1 MKKQTFLKGSLLLT
15 VSALLAKIL
24 GAFFKL
30 PLTAVLGGTGMG
42 YFSCAYGLFLPLY
55 AVFVTGLSTAVAK
68 MVASYAGMNNMN
80 SARYVRSIARKLFF
94 SVGIIVTI
102 FACIGAKVFTIHT
115 TGNMEAYPAVLV
127 MTPAILFCCLTAV
140 ERGYY
145 EGLCCMTPT
154 AVSQAVEALTKLIF
168 GLLGCY
174 WFQQI
179 QFMGMNP
186 ESAGAC
192 GAVAGVTL
200 STLAGYLC
208 MFAFHEKQQTI
219 SGTLPTFGEVVR
231 ELLKIMI
238 PVSLGALVT
247 NLTSLIDLFTVM
259 RQFTRQLEEN
269 PIAFYQG
276 ANLSR
281 EIPLENASAFVYGSF
296 MGLSVTVFNLVPS
309 LTNMLAKGVLPCTA
323 QAWASGDKRQATDY
337 ARQVLLLTGLVAIPS
352 GCGIFALS
360 KGTLEFLFAGQI
372 AEIETS
378 WKSLQYLAI
387 GIIFLCMTFP
397 VFSLLQA
404 VGKADIP
411 VKVML
416 FGVAVKFVGNL
427 VLIPHFYTAGAG
439 MSTSICYLVILI
451 LAVYHLRKTLG
462 EPLHLIGAMTAQC
475 YGGIMCGVSAWLC
488 YGKIVMMLP
497 QRIAF
502 IGAVFVGAIVYV
514 VCLFLTQGKQV
525 IQFLSRSI

>member
-68 MVASYAGMNNMN
+68 MVASYAGMHNMN
-80 SARYVRSIARKLFF
+80 SARYVRSIARKIFF
-94 SVGIIVTI
+94 SIGLMVSI
-102 FACIGAKVFTIHT
+102 FACIGAKMFTIHT
-115 TGNMEAYPAVLV
+115 TGNMEAYLAVLV

-154 AVSQAVEALTKLIF
+154 AVSQAVEALTKLVF

-174 WFQQI
+174 WFQKI
-179 QFMGMNP
+179 QLMGMNP

-259 RQFTRQLEEN
+259 RQFTRQLAEN

-276 ANLSR
+276 AN
-281 EIPLENASAFVYGSF
+281 
-296 MGLSVTVFNLVPS
+296 
-309 LTNMLAKGVLPCTA
+309 
-323 QAWASGDKRQATDY
+323 
-337 ARQVLLLTGLVAIPS
+337 
-352 GCGIFALS
+352 
-360 KGTLEFLFAGQI
+360 
-372 AEIETS
+372 
-378 WKSLQYLAI
+378 
-387 GIIFLCMTFP
+387 
-397 VFSLLQA
+397 
-404 VGKADIP
+404 
-411 VKVML
+411 
-416 FGVAVKFVGNL
+416 
-427 VLIPHFYTAGAG
+427 
-439 MSTSICYLVILI
+439 
-451 LAVYHLRKTLG
+451 
-462 EPLHLIGAMTAQC
+462 
-475 YGGIMCGVSAWLC
+475 
-488 YGKIVMMLP
+488 
-497 QRIAF
+497 
-502 IGAVFVGAIVYV
+502 
-514 VCLFLTQGKQV
+514 
-525 IQFLSRSI
+525 